1 MFKQQRRP
9 LPGPIHVPISARK
22 TMIFRTQKKKMRM
35 KAEMMIMEMLK
46 RQKVS
51 VAANLLREGEAGER
65 KRQLLS
71 QSPLEGAEA
80 ALRKLRVL
88 LRKLEAQD
96 VVERREE
103 EDHGSDHLIL
113 DKVFLKSEV
122 IFDT

>member
-1 MFKQQRRP
+1 MFKQQRRH

-22 TMIFRTQKKKMRM
+22 TRIFRTQKKMRM
-35 KAEMMIMEMLK
+35 KAEMLK
-46 RQKVS
+46 QQKVS
-51 VAANLLREGEAGER
+51 VAANPLREEEAREP

-88 LRKLEAQD
+88 FRKLEAQD
-96 VVERREE
+96 VVERGEE

-122 IFDT
+122 VFDT

>member
-1 MFKQQRRP
+1 MFKQQRRH

-22 TMIFRTQKKKMRM
+22 TRIFQTQKKMRM

-51 VAANLLREGEAGER
+51 EATNPLREEEAREP

-88 LRKLEAQD
+88 FRKLEAQD
-96 VVERREE
+96 VVERGEE

-122 IFDT
+122 VFDT